1 MGILN
6 NNIINEHI
14 GESFRIDKIDN
25 LIKFTLSDG
34 SNISDTEEYI
44 TKFCQEIIGIK
55 YDSVLILGGAIGV
68 VAQYIA
74 NNTTCSIIDVI
85 EIEEELVNWV
95 NKENY
100 LDNKINYMH
109 GNAFRFTPKKQ
120 YDLIIIDLWWDRELA
135 IESEDLLL
143 KLYGN
148 YVKSYLYIPILEKI
162 ITKKQ

>member
-55 YDSVLILGGAIGV
+55 YD
-68 VAQYIA
+68 
-74 NNTTCSIIDVI
+74 
-85 EIEEELVNWV
+85 
-95 NKENY
+95 
-100 LDNKINYMH
+100 
-109 GNAFRFTPKKQ
+109 
-120 YDLIIIDLWWDRELA
+120 
-135 IESEDLLL
+135 
-143 KLYGN
+143 
-148 YVKSYLYIPILEKI
+148 
-162 ITKKQ
+162 